1 MRGEGERTAT
11 YERIARA
18 IRWLADHREEQPGL
32 DEVAEVMGLSPWHA
46 QRVFAHWAGVTPK
59 QLLGLMNLEAAKV
72 RLRGSDAVLGAA
84 LEVGLSGPSRLH
96 DLFVRLEAMTPGAY
110 RARGAGL
117 ELRFGV
123 HPTPFG
129 AALFVVSGLGLARLA
144 FLTETGLAGALEE
157 ARADWPLSRLV
168 EDPAATA
175 ALPEAV
181 FGRRPEDAPLR
192 VLVKGT
198 PFQVQVWRALLRIPE
213 GAVLSYGGLAAA
225 LGRPGAGRAVGSAC
239 GRNRIGWL
247 IPCHRVIR
255 ETGALGGYHWGLG
268 VKRAML
274 ALEAARG
281 GAIAD
286 AA

>member
-1 MRGEGERTAT
+1 VRGEGERTAT

-225 LGRPGAGRAVGSAC
+225 LGRPGAGRAVGLAC
-239 GRNRIGWL
+239 GHNRIGWL